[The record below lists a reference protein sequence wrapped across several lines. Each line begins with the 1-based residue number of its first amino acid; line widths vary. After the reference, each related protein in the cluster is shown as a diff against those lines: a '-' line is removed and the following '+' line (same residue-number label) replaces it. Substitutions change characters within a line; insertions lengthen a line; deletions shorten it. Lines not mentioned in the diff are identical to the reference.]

1 MRRVLALDLGTNTG
15 WATNV
20 FGVVDVKPKD
30 DKLIAQND
38 SIASGVK
45 VFDGEISGWRY
56 FAFKQWLDVE
66 LERFRIEHIVYEE
79 TFSKSAYS
87 SRILH
92 GFLAIVQFTFAER
105 YLDEDKRLT
114 MEKVHANRLKKFA
127 THNGHARKDL
137 MISKY
142 REKFGYLPADD
153 NEADALWMLEY
164 AKARI
169 GE

>member
-1 MRRVLALDLGTNTG
+1 MRRILALDLGTNTG
-15 WATNV
+15 WATNAMLHDV
-20 FGVVDVKPKD
+20 KRRCASRSGVVT
-30 DKLIAQND
+30 
-38 SIASGVK
+38 
-45 VFDGEISGWRY
+45 FDGEISGWRY
-56 FAFKQWLDVE
+56 LAFKQWLDNK
-66 LERFRIEHIVYEE
+66 LKSDRIDHVVYEE

-92 GFLAIVQFTFAER
+92 GFLAMVQFTYAER
-105 YLDEDKRLT
+105 WLDDDRRLT
-114 MEKVHANRLKKFA
+114 MAKVHANTLKKFA
-127 THNGHARKDL
+127 TENGHASKDL

-153 NEADALWMLEY
+153 DEADALWLLEY